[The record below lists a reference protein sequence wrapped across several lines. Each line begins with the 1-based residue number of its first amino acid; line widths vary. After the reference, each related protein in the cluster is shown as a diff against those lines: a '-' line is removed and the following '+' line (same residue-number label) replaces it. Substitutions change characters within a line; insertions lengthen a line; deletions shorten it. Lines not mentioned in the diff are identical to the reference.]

1 MRGALL
7 TAQRL
12 GSIRE
17 HSPPRCGCVVAPT
30 RLPLRPHS
38 SFACCPYHSQK
49 TLKQPGDVPEAP
61 VVAELGVKPL
71 NYGPRDVLEGMSN
84 DEALAAR
91 KVGGVWVCVGA
102 VVGG

>member
-1 MRGALL
+1 
-7 TAQRL
+7 
-12 GSIRE
+12 
-17 HSPPRCGCVVAPT
+17 
-30 RLPLRPHS
+30 
-38 SFACCPYHSQK
+38 
-49 TLKQPGDVPEAP
+49 VPEAP